1 MKDFLI
7 ELYIKI
13 FGTDLVTSCPF
24 MTSYLMNVMKL
35 MPQYS
40 EITDDLYLIAYQAL
54 LRKEQLGCELFIIL

>member
-40 EITDDLYLIAYQAL
+40 EITDDLYLIA
-54 LRKEQLGCELFIIL
+54 